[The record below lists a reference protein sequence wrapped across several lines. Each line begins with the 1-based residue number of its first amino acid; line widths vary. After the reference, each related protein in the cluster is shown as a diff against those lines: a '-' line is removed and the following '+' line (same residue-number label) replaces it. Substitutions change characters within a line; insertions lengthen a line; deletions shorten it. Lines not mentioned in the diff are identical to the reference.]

1 MYQQKYSA
9 EESLKRI
16 KLMMEYD
23 LSKTSKE
30 NLQENKILLREQ
42 AVANA
47 VSDADLL
54 GSTNK
59 FRQWYQFWSD
69 YGVFNAFGFNP
80 MNFLAGGRRTGVK
93 GAVDALDGFVDTEDL
108 QHVMALIK
116 ALDGKC
122 YFDDVEG
129 KNISAT
135 ERFLQLYQE
144 DEGEDLKDDVNSVGT
159 STLTTGAE
167 KIKRQIIKLIDTQV
181 AKGCAAKT
189 ETTKDDASAKQQH
202 INNIWC
208 SVKGGVI
215 TAGGRWNGKK
225 WDEYVKGIGG
235 VSDAELDAAKKS
247 CKKGE
252 NSDDNRRKGGG
263 KSSFTA
269 CSGEYKR
276 GCKSDVIKK
285 VQACLGMAGK
295 YQTGNFGPI
304 TQAELKKLGKGFENG
319 FKDADVD
326 IICTKQ
332 PVKPAGVEDLEDE
345 TKANSEKPF

>member
-1 MYQQKYSA
+1 MYQQKYSPD
-9 EESLKRI
+9 ESLKRI

-42 AVANA
+42 AAANA

-108 QHVMALIK
+108 QHVMAIIK

-181 AKGCAAKT
+181 AKGCSTQAS
-189 ETTKDDASAKQQH
+189 TTPEGTSERQK
-202 INNIWC
+202 NITNVYC
-208 SVKGGVI
+208 SVKNGIVNLPGSKMNGMKWSDYMKKYTVTNDEISKAESACKGG
-215 TAGGRWNGKK
+215 GKGDGNK
-225 WDEYVKGIGG
+225 
-235 VSDAELDAAKKS
+235 
-247 CKKGE
+247 
-252 NSDDNRRKGGG
+252 KGGG

-304 TQAELKKLGKGFENG
+304 TQGELKKLGKGFENG

-332 PVKPAGVEDLEDE
+332 PVKPSGVEDLEDE